1 MLRRN
6 KLSSPSLSTLPSQH
20 SSTSSS
26 HPPTNIEIDIEAN
39 NNNNN
44 NTDNS
49 FDIKNMNTIPAP
61 PRSESMAYAS
71 HSSFSSFFAKINYYV
86 RYNTKAIL
94 IGIGMI
100 LVVLVMIADNADDQ
114 SNYLRLPRHAYDH
127 WGGAVH
133 AGYFTVEDAIIDDHT
148 FHFAA
153 VTDLDK
159 LSLVADSK
167 KPLFRS
173 TLLPG
178 KLVRDA
184 ATNRYNVDFEP
195 IRTLVSQHNEA
206 GRGMELSELTIYKNR
221 LLSFDDRTGTVFEIL
236 SSPDASDS
244 YVVPRFVITEGDG
257 DTDKGMKWEW
267 ATIKNNEL
275 ILGSMGKEFTN
286 PDGSIDNTNNLWVAV
301 LNDRGELRREDWERK
316 FNFVRELVGASPPGY
331 IIMEAILW
339 SDHLKKWVFLPRR
352 ISSSAYDEV
361 QDERKG
367 SNKVVLVND
376 SFTDGTVVDIKMKPS
391 DLDPLHG
398 FSTFAFVPG
407 TADHHAM
414 AVRSVEEDCTGPDE
428 LCKQRSYVMVFDVL
442 TGEVLMD
449 EVKIDL
455 AEKFEGLEF
464 VNIYTKPKV

>member
-1 MLRRN
+1 
-6 KLSSPSLSTLPSQH
+6 
-20 SSTSSS
+20 
-26 HPPTNIEIDIEAN
+26 
-39 NNNNN
+39 
-44 NTDNS
+44 
-49 FDIKNMNTIPAP
+49 
-61 PRSESMAYAS
+61 MAYAS

-184 ATNRYNVDFEP
+184 ATNRYNVEFEP

>member
-1 MLRRN
+1 
-6 KLSSPSLSTLPSQH
+6 
-20 SSTSSS
+20 
-26 HPPTNIEIDIEAN
+26 
-39 NNNNN
+39 
-44 NTDNS
+44 
-49 FDIKNMNTIPAP
+49 
-61 PRSESMAYAS
+61 
-71 HSSFSSFFAKINYYV
+71 
-86 RYNTKAIL
+86 
-94 IGIGMI
+94 
-100 LVVLVMIADNADDQ
+100 
-114 SNYLRLPRHAYDH
+114 
-127 WGGAVH
+127 
-133 AGYFTVEDAIIDDHT
+133 
-148 FHFAA
+148 
-153 VTDLDK
+153 
-159 LSLVADSK
+159 
-167 KPLFRS
+167 
-173 TLLPG
+173 
-178 KLVRDA
+178 
-184 ATNRYNVDFEP
+184 
-195 IRTLVSQHNEA
+195 
-206 GRGMELSELTIYKNR
+206 MELSELTIYKNR
-221 LLSFDDRTGTVFEIL
+221 LLSMDDRTGTVFEIL

-286 PDGSIDNTNNLWVAV
+286 PDGSIDNTNNLWVAI

-316 FNFVRELVGASPPGY
+316 FNFVRELVGAAPPGY

-352 ISSSAYDEV
+352 ISSSKYDEV
-361 QDERKG
+361 EDERKG

-376 SFTDGTVVDIKMKPS
+376 SFTEGTVVDIHMKPS

-407 TADHHAM
+407 TSDHHAM

-449 EVKIDL
+449 EVQIDL

-464 VNIYTKPKV
+464 VNIYTKPSF